1 MRLSELLDAT
11 VVDRAGR
18 SLGPVRDV
26 RLSSDGLEIVGVV
39 VGGGRFARAAHA
51 WGYAEG
57 RAQGP
62 WVIAALT
69 RPAVRQARFVP
80 SERVVDWGPSRLRLD
95 VELADLP
102 PLQEVL
108 SA

>member
-1 MRLSELLDAT
+1 MRLSELFDAT

-26 RLSSDGLEIVGVV
+26 RLAQSGLQVVGVV
-39 VGGGRFARAAHA
+39 VGGGPFARAAHA

-62 WVIAALT
+62 WLITALT

-80 SERVVDWGPSRLRLD
+80 AERVVDWGPGQLRLD
-95 VELADLP
+95 IELDDLP
-102 PLQEVL
+102 PLQEAVRP
-108 SA
+108 